1 MTLAAWR
8 FVPLLLLGFLLSSPA
23 QAYRFGT
30 DESITKIQDVTLKGP
45 DDEALFLGHMTR
57 TRWFLAGLY
66 VEDAGYVLGVEG
78 PGKRYFTMPTGEALA
93 GFQRNG
99 VLPSPLPGYSISAF
113 DYIFGYSLWWA
124 LALGA
129 ALVWFGD
136 RKKRQAAAQAAMS
149 AAPEPGPPGV
159 VAQAASPPPPL
170 APLPPAP
177 LPPVS
182 PPPVPRA

>member
-1 MTLAAWR
+1 MIPAGWR
-8 FVPLLLLGFLLSSPA
+8 LVPLLILALLASSPA

-30 DESITKIQDVTLKGP
+30 DESIHKIQDVTLKGP
-45 DDEALFLGHMTR
+45 EDEKLFLGYMTR

-78 PGKRYFTMPTGEALA
+78 PGKRYFNMPTGEQLA

-99 VLPSPLPGYSISAF
+99 FLPDPLPGYSISAF

-129 ALVWFGD
+129 FFVWLGD
-136 RKKRQAAAQAAMS
+136 RKKRRTAAQAAI
-149 AAPEPGPPGV
+149 G
-159 VAQAASPPPPL
+159 ASPASGHPGAGSPSASP
-170 APLPPAP
+170 PPAP
-177 LPPVS
+177 LPPS
-182 PPPVPRA
+182 PRA